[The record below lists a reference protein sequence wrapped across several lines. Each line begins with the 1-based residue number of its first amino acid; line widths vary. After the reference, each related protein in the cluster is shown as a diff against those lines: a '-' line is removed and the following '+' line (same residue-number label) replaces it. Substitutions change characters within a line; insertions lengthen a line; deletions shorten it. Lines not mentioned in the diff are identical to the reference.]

1 MEDDFFRS
9 IGLWHFNKDGYLFSP
24 NNLGENPPY
33 LKDTLIPDLSFI
45 VNEEYINW
53 LLRENNNHQSNN
65 FILVKV
71 TLFSLMLLYKKIN
84 KEPWLLIDIYKG
96 IYKDEYHSP
105 LKEKVLKY
113 MYENFGCVEKE
124 EALLERELWIKVK
137 TISNILCD
145 KKFFNL
151 IRKELITYLGDR
163 KGVFQYAEEDDTG
176 LINVIKNISKKYN
189 PSKKD

>member
-151 IRKELITYLGDR
+151 IRKELIT
-163 KGVFQYAEEDDTG
+163 
-176 LINVIKNISKKYN
+176 
-189 PSKKD
+189 